1 MISGNVGIKIG
12 DIQYPADIFTKW
24 TESELNAINI
34 YKVETDLSNFK
45 SIEWYIN
52 TNLNHAMIVV
62 LKKLKLLMAQNKNHT
77 LIFYILIRKNRTK
90 YLMVKMNDVKQEGL
104 KN

>member
-1 MISGNVGIKIG
+1 MFALVESGSITKMLNGNKGITIG

-45 SIEWYIN
+45 SIEWYNN
-52 TNLNHAMIVV
+52 TNLSYAYDSSS
-62 LKKLKLLMAQNKNHT
+62 KK
-77 LIFYILIRKNRTK
+77 
-90 YLMVKMNDVKQEGL
+90 V
-104 KN
+104 